1 MDAPLPP
8 IAFYG
13 ILALAV
19 AATTRVTEK
28 DIREAGWIQG
38 RP

>member
-1 MDAPLPP
+1 MNAALPP
-8 IAFYG
+8 IAFQG

-19 AATTRVTEK
+19 AVTARVTEK

-38 RP
+38 ES